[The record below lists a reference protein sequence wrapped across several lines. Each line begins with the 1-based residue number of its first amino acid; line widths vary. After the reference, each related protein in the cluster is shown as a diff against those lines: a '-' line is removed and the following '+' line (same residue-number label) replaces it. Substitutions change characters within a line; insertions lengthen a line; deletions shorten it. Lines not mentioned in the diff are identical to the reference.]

1 MYLNTSQR
9 PSGAFLQGPHL
20 GEPSFE
26 PKPSLHR
33 ASSLAQKGAEARE
46 KDLAA
51 GTVQTSSLAAED
63 RKLRLAVTF
72 ATTKSKPI
80 GLKLPFRGCIC
91 HLCRICYDMYMTQR
105 AISILGLLLFPGLAP
120 KSAKSLLHGP
130 LTNVMCTAQ
139 CCSDGVG

>member
-51 GTVQTSSLAAED
+51 GHCANFFPGSRGPEAPARRDLRHDEEQTNRLEAALQGVHLSSLQD
-63 RKLRLAVTF
+63 
-72 ATTKSKPI
+72 
-80 GLKLPFRGCIC
+80 
-91 HLCRICYDMYMTQR
+91 
-105 AISILGLLLFPGLAP
+105 LL
-120 KSAKSLLHGP
+120 
-130 LTNVMCTAQ
+130 
-139 CCSDGVG
+139 